1 VWWGVCSGGRR
12 RGGDLLLGLGLVER
26 VRGEGKGRGKSGG
39 EGEGGEGEVAATPG
53 MVVPTHQRHGT
64 AGTQHCMPA
73 M

>member
-39 EGEGGEGEVAATPG
+39 EGEVAATAG
-53 MVVPTHQRHGT
+53 LVVPTHQRHGT